1 MGRRVLIDSCDEMA
15 SYIERRVRAEVEQR
29 CAAARRAHADGHKR
43 AAAALDADWS
53 AKDELAGMVTC
64 WMLEFIREHR
74 ANVLSALIDGWP
86 KLPKHD
92 DWESDDEIAEA
103 AD

>member
-1 MGRRVLIDSCDEMA
+1 MATQHILIDNCDEMA

-29 CAAARRAHADGHKR
+29 CAAARRAHAQGHKR

-53 AKDELAGMVTC
+53 SKDELAGMVTC
-64 WMLEFIREHR
+64 WMLQFIREHR
-74 ANVLSALIDGWP
+74 ASVVAALIDGWP
-86 KLPKHD
+86 KIPTA
-92 DWESDDEIAEA
+92 DEEWDALIEA